1 MDENLPDPEA
11 ELAALEEEEAQVSAE
26 RRHLHRQ
33 IGFGYAS
40 ETTRAREREVSDHRR
55 ELHARIDAIRENLG
69 WRAGPKQTSTGTL
82 EQLSDGIEGLERIVD
97 PTQRIDASA
106 MTPEPHSASLVGPVG
121 FPDVAVNTGP

>member
-1 MDENLPDPEA
+1 MEENLPDPEA

-33 IGFGYAS
+33 IDFGYAS

-69 WRAGPKQTSTGTL
+69 RRAGPRQTSTWAAL

-97 PTQRIDASA
+97 PTERIGAPADNPSI
-106 MTPEPHSASLVGPVG
+106 L
-121 FPDVAVNTGP
+121 